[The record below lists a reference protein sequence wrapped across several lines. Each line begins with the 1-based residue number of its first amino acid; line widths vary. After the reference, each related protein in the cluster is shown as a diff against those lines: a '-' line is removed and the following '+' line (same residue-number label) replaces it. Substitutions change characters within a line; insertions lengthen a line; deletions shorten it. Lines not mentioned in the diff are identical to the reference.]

1 MNRKKTE
8 EDTKMDGLFM
18 RDVMLAKAYEQT
30 AILCPDVFDRE
41 LQERML
47 SNPAFLEIHEQMG
60 IEFTKYVW
68 NQLQLPK
75 LLPNYSNRAL
85 VKIDPSFG
93 CWSLGFPADRIIN
106 KMPDLLK
113 CILSS
118 YVYIDETPRICW
130 VYSDCSAVSNLVFD
144 SAKTIIRFNSVI

>member
-60 IEFTKYVW
+60 IEFTKYV
-68 NQLQLPK
+68 
-75 LLPNYSNRAL
+75 
-85 VKIDPSFG
+85 
-93 CWSLGFPADRIIN
+93 
-106 KMPDLLK
+106 
-113 CILSS
+113 
-118 YVYIDETPRICW
+118 
-130 VYSDCSAVSNLVFD
+130 
-144 SAKTIIRFNSVI
+144 